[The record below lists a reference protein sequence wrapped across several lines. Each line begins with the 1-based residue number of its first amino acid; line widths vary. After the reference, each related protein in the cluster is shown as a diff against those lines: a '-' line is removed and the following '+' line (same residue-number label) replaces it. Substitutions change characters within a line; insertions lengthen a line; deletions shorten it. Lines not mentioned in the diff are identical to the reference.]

1 MWMWVLHWWCRKHR
15 SGRMSSAHWMAH
27 GRTSI
32 RWENI
37 KCRTNKM
44 PMYVESFYVCAI
56 QNCGSLAFT
65 LHTKWNKRR
74 TTRSVLIV
82 KHEKRKRERKMGK
95 KKEKAK
101 IHRNPTTSTYTH
113 TNTNTYTVETK
124 QRKIVLLD
132 PLAYTWLWAHIRL
145 LHRIALYVSVVL
157 AHGIH
162 FMC

>member
-1 MWMWVLHWWCRKHR
+1 MEVSFTLMMQKTPLWSNVV
-15 SGRMSSAHWMAH
+15 SALNGA
-27 GRTSI
+27 RTNINSMGD
-32 RWENI
+32 I

-82 KHEKRKRERKMGK
+82 KHEKRKRERKMRK

-101 IHRNPTTSTYTH
+101 IHRNPTTSTH
-113 TNTNTYTVETK
+113 TNTYTVETK
-124 QRKIVLLD
+124 QRKIVWLD